1 VQQLIDASRAAR
13 LAGVP
18 HERSSARSWR
28 TACRPAKGS
37 ANSGAWSTRT
47 QVAANRFDIPCL
59 LSLTLAPTGSIDEG
73 SGTDVRHHDRL
84 R

>member
-1 VQQLIDASRAAR
+1 VPQFIDASRAAR

-18 HERSSARSWR
+18 HKRTSPRSWR
-28 TACRPAKGS
+28 AACRPAKGS
-37 ANSGAWSTRT
+37 ANSGALSTHTR
-47 QVAANRFDIPCL
+47 VPANRFAIPCL

-73 SGTDVRHHDRL
+73 SAADVRHHDRL